1 MTGVVHVLDL
11 SQPLPHDQE
20 FYDEQAEERAD
31 ALLSDTDHDGDH
43 ERHDSGD
50 AAVTA
55 GIGEVSATAGGSETL
70 SVMRFKRPVTVI
82 HAGET
87 VEWTNS
93 DPVTPHT
100 ITFGVEP
107 ANPIPPSGN
116 VTVDADGARHAVI
129 NSTSDSVHSGFI
141 VATPQERIG
150 LPQAPPG
157 VTRFRITFTHAGV
170 FLYICALHDG
180 LGMRG
185 SVIVL
190 P

>member
-1 MTGVVHVLDL
+1 L
-11 SQPLPHDQE
+11 
-20 FYDEQAEERAD
+20 
-31 ALLSDTDHDGDH
+31 
-43 ERHDSGD
+43 
-50 AAVTA
+50 
-55 GIGEVSATAGGSETL
+55 
-70 SVMRFKRPVTVI
+70 
-82 HAGET
+82 
-87 VEWTNS
+87 

-107 ANPIPPSGN
+107 ANPVPPSGN

-141 VATPQERIG
+141 VAAPQDRFG
-150 LPQAPPG
+150 LAQAPLG
-157 VTRFRITFTHAGV
+157 VTRFRVTFTHAGV